1 MQSDTSSQVITRLFI
16 DAPLKPGGV
25 LQASS
30 SQAHHLQHVLRARS
44 GSLVGLFNGTDG
56 EWMAKVSMGPR
67 SDVSFLVGSQSR
79 RQTLGDGPWLLFA
92 PVKRLRLDFLI
103 QKSVELG
110 AELIQPVR
118 TRRTVVRRVN
128 SGRLRANAIEAA
140 EQCGRLTVPKTH
152 AYAAMAEVIEDWPVG
167 RTLFWGDE
175 TGHGT
180 PALHAFREGGRDA
193 AFLIG
198 PEGGFED
205 SERTYLRGHDFAR
218 AIDLGTNVLRS
229 DTAALVALALWQG
242 ALNDCSRL
250 RENKAN

>member
-1 MQSDTSSQVITRLFI
+1 MQSDTITNLITRLFI
-16 DAPLKPGGV
+16 DAPLKPGRV

-30 SQAHHLQHVLRARS
+30 SQAHHLRHVLRARS
-44 GSLVGLFNGTDG
+44 GSLVGLFNGIDG
-56 EWMAKVSMGPR
+56 EWVAKVRMGPR

-79 RQTLGDGPWLLFA
+79 RQMSEHGPWLLFA
-92 PVKRLRLDFLI
+92 PVKRLRLDYLI
-103 QKSVELG
+103 QKAVELG
-110 AELIQPVR
+110 AELVQPVR
-118 TRRTVVRRVN
+118 TSRTIVRRVN
-128 SGRLRANAIEAA
+128 SGRLQANAIEAA
-140 EQCGRLTVPKTH
+140 EQCGRLTVPKTRG
-152 AYAAMAEVIEDWPVG
+152 YATMAEVVEDWPVG

-205 SERTYLRGHDFAR
+205 SERTYLRGHGFAR

-242 ALNDCSRL
+242 GLNDFSVT
-250 RENKAN
+250 KSK